1 MTLAFPFRWCL
12 LFLVLGCLV
21 VRAQVALQVQVVDS
35 LPALRGL
42 LAKDGVHV
50 RMVPGVYLIDEANA
64 PDFLE
69 FRARN
74 AHFDLSGVTLK
85 VDTALSRTFGK
96 VGTNFIKLSGDNTL
110 VEGFSLE
117 TFGNHPA
124 PGGARAV
131 SITGNRIVLRR
142 VTLTLAGS
150 SPYGYGS
157 FFGIGAENTVSP
169 LKLNGI
175 RVSGDDNTVE
185 FCHVFMRCFGHAIFL
200 RGANRAIIKGCR
212 VEGALRRTDQI
223 LAETSGVAYD
233 QGFRQYTGE
242 PIPAGEMTSLSEDG
256 IRAYP
261 DDPDTGRRTQNIRVE
276 NCRVSKMRRAICLAF
291 AAGKN
296 VIVDCEVTESE
307 RVGFH
312 IGSHTT
318 ILRGKADAL
327 YAQALDIS
335 SSGSRE
341 SSAEI
346 LVIDSRSHYGNT
358 LLAKINGRDHRV
370 TLTEASADT
379 VPGSLQIELASNRG
393 FGAWRK
399 DTPHAERIELS
410 NQTAASVVLKNE
422 AQAITGQSLGPV
434 TDLGRG
440 NSLRGPLPKH
450 TSLGDPSSHRHVTA
464 TNR

>member
-1 MTLAFPFRWCL
+1 MTLAFPFRCCL
-12 LFLVLGCLV
+12 SFLVLGCLI
-21 VRAQVALQVQVVDS
+21 VRAQVAPQVQVVDS

-42 LAKDGVHV
+42 LAKEGVHV

-85 VDTALSRTFGK
+85 VDTGLSRTFGK
-96 VGTNFIKLSGDNTL
+96 AGTNFIKLSGDNTVL
-110 VEGFSLE
+110 EGFSLE
-117 TFGNHPA
+117 TIGNHPA

-131 SITGNRIVLRR
+131 SITGSRTVLRR

-175 RVSGDDNTVE
+175 RVSGNDNTVE
-185 FCHVFMRCFGHAIFL
+185 SCQVFMRCFGHAIFL
-200 RGANRAIIKGCR
+200 RGANRALIKACS
-212 VEGALRRTDQI
+212 VEGVLRRTDEI
-223 LAETSGVAYD
+223 LAETSGLAFE
-233 QGFRQYTGE
+233 QAFRQYTGE
-242 PIPAGEMTSLSEDG
+242 PIPAGEMISLSEDG

-276 NCRVSKMRRAICLAF
+276 DCRVSKMRRAICLAF

-296 VIVDCEVTESE
+296 VITNCEVTESE

-318 ILRGKADAL
+318 ILRGEADAL

-335 SSGSRE
+335 SSESRE

-346 LVIDSRSHYGNT
+346 LVLDSRNHYGNT

-370 TLTEASADT
+370 KLTEVNANT

-399 DTPHAERIELS
+399 DTPHAERIEL
-410 NQTAASVVLKNE
+410 NNHTPASVVLKNE
-422 AQAITGQSLGPV
+422 AQGITGQSLGPV
-434 TDLGRG
+434 TDQGRE
-440 NSLRGPLPKH
+440 NSLRGPRPKH
-450 TSLGDPSSHRHVTA
+450 SSVGHRSLPQNVAARIP
-464 TNR
+464 